1 VSPAA
6 LIADLLLW
14 PILII
19 GAGRLVERLPLSALD
34 PEGWLYRTRSWE
46 TGGRVYERLGVKR
59 WKAHLPDGAAVWRG
73 GFRKKHLAGAGKGT
87 RKGSGPSG
95 PVRGPLDDAYLARFS
110 RETCRAE
117 LVHWLMLPAW
127 GLFWAWNGPVP
138 MAVMGAG
145 VLAANL
151 PPIVA
156 QRYNR
161 ARLTALLRRRR
172 NRP

>member
-19 GAGRLVERLPLSALD
+19 GAGRLVERLPLRVLD
-34 PEGWLYRTRSWE
+34 PESWLYRTRSWE
-46 TGGRVYERLGVKR
+46 LGGRVYERLGVKR
-59 WKAHLPDGAAVWRG
+59 WKAHLPDGAAVWQD
-73 GFRKKHLAGAGKGT
+73 GFRKKRLAGA
-87 RKGSGPSG
+87 
-95 PVRGPLDDAYLARFS
+95 DDDYLARFS

-127 GLFWAWNGPVP
+127 GLFWAWNGPLP
-138 MAVMGAG
+138 MAVMGLG

-161 ARLTALLRRRR
+161 ARLTALLRRRTAR
-172 NRP
+172 ANAQPANP

>member
-1 VSPAA
+1 MSPAA
-6 LIADLLLW
+6 LVADLLLW

-34 PEGWLYRTRSWE
+34 PEGWLYRARGWE
-46 TGGRVYERLGVKR
+46 MGGRVYERLGVKR
-59 WKAHLPDGAAVWRG
+59 WKAHLPDGAAVWRD
-73 GFRKKHLAGAGKGT
+73 GFRKKHLAGA
-87 RKGSGPSG
+87 
-95 PVRGPLDDAYLARFS
+95 DDDYLARFS

-138 MAVMGAG
+138 MAVMGVG
-145 VLAANL
+145 MLAANL

-161 ARLTALLRRRR
+161 ARLTALLQRRRAR
-172 NRP
+172 HS